1 MENEQNEIKSENT
14 QRLPL
19 QTGPVMRRVVNS
31 AISSDTG
38 VEASDYNDPSYFFL
52 NWPVSA

>member
-1 MENEQNEIKSENT
+1 MQNAQIELNPENT

-19 QTGPVMRRVVNS
+19 QAGPVMRTVVNS
-31 AISSDTG
+31 AISSDAG

>member
-1 MENEQNEIKSENT
+1 MQNEQNKISPENA

-19 QTGPVMRRVVNS
+19 QAGPVMRAVVNS
-31 AISSDTG
+31 AISSDAG

>member
-1 MENEQNEIKSENT
+1 MQNEQNAVTPET
-14 QRLPL
+14 AQHLPL
-19 QTGPVMRRVVNS
+19 QAAPVMRTVVNS
-31 AISSDTG
+31 AISSDAG